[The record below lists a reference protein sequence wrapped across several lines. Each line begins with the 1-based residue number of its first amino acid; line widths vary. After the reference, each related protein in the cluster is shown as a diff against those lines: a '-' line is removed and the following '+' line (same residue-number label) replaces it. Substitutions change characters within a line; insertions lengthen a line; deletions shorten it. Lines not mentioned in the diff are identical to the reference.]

1 MRILNKFVFEYKE
14 NIILRRFIK
23 LFSVDSFVK
32 ASGIIFLPV
41 YLHLMTQEEYAAF
54 NYMLSVIGTFG
65 LVINFGLYVSQIKL
79 YHSMC
84 GEERSS
90 LLYTINI
97 ILIIFLIIFIAPLY
111 FFGWDDVLVKSLF
124 SKSINYH
131 HYRWPILIGMIS
143 SVYSCML
150 LYFFMAEELVAE
162 QQLYNLSRFIIGTG
176 VGVSAMYWLSGDKAD
191 IRAKAY
197 LFSEIFALTF
207 FFRFYI
213 NAMCPKVNVG
223 LAIKALKIGLPIMGS
238 AILGVFVNF
247 SDKYFIEKYCSLA
260 DLSVYY
266 LSFTL
271 ANIITIVFS
280 AFQNVWL
287 PLFLKEKDVSLN
299 LAKTKKTF
307 LVLSVIFVAIALFI
321 WFGFFV
327 AIFFEIIDEKY
338 SGVLRILPYTM
349 VTCIISG
356 LTGLLINYVIYW
368 NMTFLTIL
376 FGVFVACISLPL
388 NYFGSKFYGI
398 LGVSVVGVLVSAV
411 QFNLY
416 YIFILIKKKQYA
428 NI

>member
-1 MRILNKFVFEYKE
+1 
-14 NIILRRFIK
+14 
-23 LFSVDSFVK
+23 
-32 ASGIIFLPV
+32 
-41 YLHLMTQEEYAAF
+41 MTQEEYAVF

-65 LVINFGLYVSQIKL
+65 LVLNFGLYVSQIKL
-79 YHSMC
+79 YHSLR
-84 GEERSS
+84 GEERAS
-90 LLYTINI
+90 LLYTINVVLI
-97 ILIIFLIIFIAPLY
+97 VFLIIFLAPLY
-111 FFGWDDVLVKSLF
+111 FFGWDDVLVNSLF
-124 SKSINYH
+124 SKSIAYH
-131 HYRWPILIGMIS
+131 DYRWLILIGMIS

-162 QQLYNLSRFIIGTG
+162 QQLYNLFRFIIGTG
-176 VGVSAMYWLSGDKAD
+176 VGISAMYWLAGDKAD

-213 NAMCPKVNVG
+213 NVVRPKMDVD
-223 LAIKALKIGLPIMGS
+223 LAIKALKIGFPIMCS
-238 AILGVFVNF
+238 AILGIIVNF

-260 DLSVYY
+260 DLSIYY

-271 ANIITIVFS
+271 ANIVTIIFS

-287 PLFLKEKDVSLN
+287 PLFLKEKDVYLN

-307 LVLSVIFVAIALFI
+307 LILGAVFVIVALFI
-321 WFGFFV
+321 WFGLFV
-327 AIFFEIIDEKY
+327 AISFEIIDEKY

-349 VTCIISG
+349 ITCIISG

-368 NMTFLTIL
+368 NVTFLTIL
-376 FGVFVACISLPL
+376 FGVLVACISLPL

-416 YIFILIKKKQYA
+416 CIFILIKKKHYA

>member
-14 NIILRRFIK
+14 SIVLRRFIK

-32 ASGIIFLPV
+32 VSGIIFLPV
-41 YLHLMTQEEYAAF
+41 YLHLMTQDEYAVF
-54 NYMLSVIGTFG
+54 NYVLSVIGTFG

-79 YHSMC
+79 YHSLC
-84 GEERSS
+84 SEEKSS

-97 ILIIFLIIFIAPLY
+97 ILFVLLIIFVTPLY
-111 FFGWDDVLVKSLF
+111 FFGWDEVLVKSLF
-124 SKSINYH
+124 SKSIAYH
-131 HYRWPILIGMIS
+131 HYRWLILIGMIS

-150 LYFFMAEELVAE
+150 LYFFMAEEFVTK
-162 QQLYNLSRFIIGTG
+162 QQSYNITRFIIGTG
-176 VGVSAMYWLSGDKAD
+176 VGVSAMYWLSGDNAD
-191 IRAKAY
+191 IRTKAY
-197 LFSEIFALTF
+197 LFSEIFALTV
-207 FFRFYI
+207 FFRSYVA
-213 NAMCPKVNVG
+213 AMRPKVNWGV
-223 LAIKALKIGLPIMGS
+223 AMKALKIGLPIMGS
-238 AILGVFVNF
+238 AILGIFVNF

-307 LVLSVIFVAIALFI
+307 LVLGGVFVAIALFI
-321 WFGFFV
+321 WFGFFM

-338 SGVLRILPYTM
+338 SGVLRILPYAM
-349 VTCIISG
+349 ITCIISG
-356 LTGLLINYVIYW
+356 LTGLLSNYVIYW
-368 NMTFLTIL
+368 NMTFLTVL

-388 NYFGSKFYGI
+388 NYFGSKLYGI

-416 YIFILIKKKQYA
+416 YIFILIKKKQCV